1 MKSLK
6 VYVFNNYNC
15 FCLEKYQIK
24 YSKMAYNYEI
34 DNLDLQILN
43 LLMQNAFLPYT
54 EIGKLL
60 FVSPG
65 TVHVRMNKME
75 KLGIVKNPQLQIDL
89 AKLGLDITAF
99 IGIYL
104 IRSDEYERVV
114 NELKKIDEVLSCN
127 YTTGNYSLFLKIVC
141 KDTQH
146 LREVLHDKIQKIEG
160 ISRTE
165 TLISLEESFS
175 RSIKIQLLPE

>member
-1 MKSLK
+1 MPL
-6 VYVFNNYNC
+6 N
-15 FCLEKYQIK
+15 YQID
-24 YSKMAYNYEI
+24 NI
-34 DNLDLQILN
+34 DMQILN
-43 LLMQNAFLPYT
+43 LLMENAFTPYT
-54 EIGKLL
+54 EIGKKLYI
-60 FVSPG
+60 SPG

-89 AKLGLDITAF
+89 AKLGMDITAF
-99 IGIYL
+99 IGVYL
-104 IRSDEYERVV
+104 IRSDSYDRVV
-114 NELKKIDEVLSCN
+114 KELKKIDEVLSCN

-141 KDTQH
+141 RDTNH

-175 RSIKIQLLPE
+175 RQMKVKVG

>member
-1 MKSLK
+1 
-6 VYVFNNYNC
+6 
-15 FCLEKYQIK
+15 
-24 YSKMAYNYEI
+24 MAYNYEI

-54 EIGKLL
+54 EIGKML
-60 FVSPG
+60 FVSAG

-89 AKLGLDITAF
+89 SKLGLDITAF

-104 IRSDEYERVV
+104 IRSDECERVV
-114 NELKKIDEVLSCN
+114 AELKKIDEVLSCN

-146 LREVLHDKIQKIEG
+146 LREVLHDKIQKIAG

-175 RSIKIQLLPE
+175 RSLKIQLLPE

>member
-1 MKSLK
+1 MPL
-6 VYVFNNYNC
+6 N
-15 FCLEKYQIK
+15 YQID
-24 YSKMAYNYEI
+24 NI
-34 DNLDLQILN
+34 DMQILN
-43 LLMQNAFLPYT
+43 LLMENAFMPYT
-54 EIGKLL
+54 EIGKKLYI
-60 FVSPG
+60 SPG

-89 AKLGLDITAF
+89 AKLGMDITAF
-99 IGIYL
+99 IGVYL
-104 IRSDEYERVV
+104 IRSDSYDRVV
-114 NELKKIDEVLSCN
+114 KELKKIDEVLSCN

-141 KDTQH
+141 RDTNH

-175 RSIKIQLLPE
+175 RQMKVKVG